1 MMKIIAGE
9 TPLNGDM
16 AIKDLTP
23 KSTNI
28 GDRIVKNMRICG
40 SGIYTYARAEAKLL
54 HLDPVPKE
62 YANLEYINVYR
73 PPEVLN
79 KYKDYFA
86 RVPIITGHHVKV
98 DRNNAHDLVVGMVGD
113 SVESEVDKDDGETY
127 LYTTGT
133 IVAGDGVDAYER
145 YGQLSVGYDPIM
157 KWKKG
162 IHNGVEYQAEL
173 VGFNDVNHL
182 LICKVARGGPQCMV
196 MDSLDELS
204 PLERF
209 IYQNQNGGERMS
221 VFSKIFGSA
230 SKKVAGDEGRIL
242 VPVYLD
248 SIAAGADPKTQV
260 EKIRAI
266 VGDSNDEFKGFL
278 DELAMAGD
286 EKPEVIAKA
295 VDIVKNYYN
304 EHMVGDEK
312 VEGDEKKVI
321 VNKDDKDGK
330 EEKNVKV
337 EKDGKE
343 TKDIKVEKDGGKKK
357 VEVTEGDEE
366 KPAGD
371 GCMGKLSGDEIDAI
385 AQKTAAI
392 MLAAQAK
399 TAGDEGTAGDEQTE
413 PPAMPLAGDTGASGK
428 SSDDFMKEIF

>member
-1 MMKIIAGE
+1 MKLVA
-9 TPLNGDM
+9 GDM

-40 SGIYTYARAEAKLL
+40 SGIYTYRREEASLL
-54 HLDPVPKE
+54 HLTPVPEEFK
-62 YANLEYINVYR
+62 NLELINVYR

-113 SVESEVDKDDGETY
+113 TVESEVDKDDGETY

-133 IVAGDGVDAYER
+133 IVAGDGVDAYEN

-162 IHNGVEYQAEL
+162 VHNGVEYQAEL

-209 IYQNQNGGERMS
+209 IYRNQNGGTKMGI
-221 VFSKIFGSA
+221 FNKIFGSQ
-230 SKKVAGDEGRIL
+230 KQVAGDSGRSL

-248 SIAAGADPKTQV
+248 SIALGAEPKTQV
-260 EKIRAI
+260 QRIRAI
-266 VGDSNDEFKGFL
+266 VGDSDPTFNEYLG
-278 DELAMAGD
+278 ELEMAGD
-286 EKPEVIAKA
+286 EKPEVIKKA
-295 VDIVKNYYN
+295 VDIVTAYYK
-304 EHMVGDEK
+304 EHLAGDEK
-312 VEGDEKKVI
+312 EIEVKKDG
-321 VNKDDKDGK
+321 DDK
-330 EEKNVKV
+330 NVEVK
-337 EKDGKE
+337 KDGKE
-343 TKDIKVEKDGGKKK
+343 TKDIEVKKDGDKKD
-357 VEVTEGDEE
+357 VTVKETGDE
-366 KPAGD
+366 KPKDDKSAGD
-371 GCMGKLSGDEIDAI
+371 KCGGDAI
-385 AQKTAAI
+385 DMDVLADKVAARL
-392 MLAAQAK
+392 LAAQK
-399 TAGDEGTAGDEQTE
+399 PVEPKQTAGDESDDLN
-413 PPAMPLAGDTGASGK
+413 MPLNGDSNTDSK
-428 SSDDFMKEIF
+428 SSDDFLKEVWG

>member
-1 MMKIIAGE
+1 MKIVA
-9 TPLNGDM
+9 GDM

-40 SGIYTYARAEAKLL
+40 SGIYTYARREAHLL
-54 HLDPVPKE
+54 HLDPVPEE
-62 YANLEYINVYR
+62 YNNLEYINVYR
-73 PPEVLN
+73 PPEVLE

-86 RVPIITGHHVKV
+86 RVPIITGHHVRV
-98 DRNNAHDLVVGMVGD
+98 DRTNAKQLVVGMVGD
-113 SVESEVDKDDGETY
+113 TVDSEVDKDDGELY

-133 IVAGDGVDAYER
+133 IVAGDGVDAYEQF
-145 YGQLSVGYDPIM
+145 GQLSVGYDPIM

-209 IYQNQNGGERMS
+209 IHQNNGGTKMGI
-221 VFSKIFGSA
+221 FAKIFGSQ
-230 SKKVAGDEGRIL
+230 KQVAGDSGRSL

-248 SIAAGADPKTQV
+248 SIALGAEPKTQV
-260 EKIRAI
+260 QKIKAI
-266 VGDSNDEFKGFL
+266 VGDSDETFNGYL

-286 EKPEVIAKA
+286 EKPEVVRKA
-295 VDIVKNYYN
+295 VDIVTAYYN
-304 EHMVGDEK
+304 EHLAGDEK
-312 VEGDEKKVI
+312 EVKVEKE
-321 VNKDDKDGK
+321 DKDGK

-343 TKDIKVEKDGGKKK
+343 TKDIKVEKDGDKKD
-357 VEVTEGDEE
+357 VTIKEAGDED
-366 KPAGD
+366 KDKKSAGD
-371 GCMGKLSGDEIDAI
+371 GCGVGKLSGDELDAI
-385 AQKTAAI
+385 ADKVAAR
-392 MLAAQAK
+392 MLAAQTK
-399 TAGDEGTAGDEQTE
+399 PEKQDTAGDEYQ
-413 PPAMPLAGDTGASGK
+413 MPLGGDSGASTAK

>member
-1 MMKIIAGE
+1 MKIVADK
-9 TPLNGDM
+9 TPINGDM

-40 SGIYTYARAEAKLL
+40 SGIYTYARREAELL
-54 HLDPVPKE
+54 HLAPVPKE
-62 YANLEYINVYR
+62 YDNLEYINVYR

-113 SVESEVDKDDGETY
+113 TVESEVDKDDGETY

-133 IVAGDGVDAYER
+133 IVAGDGVEAYEQ
-145 YGQLSVGYDPIM
+145 YGQLSVGYDPVM

-162 IHNGVEYQAEL
+162 VHNGVEYQAEL

-230 SKKVAGDEGRIL
+230 SKKIVGDEGRIL

-248 SIAAGADPKTQV
+248 SIAVGANPKTQV

-266 VGDSNDEFKGFL
+266 VGDSVPEFNGFL

-295 VDIVKNYYN
+295 VAIVKDYYN
-304 EHMVGDEK
+304 EHMAGDEK
-312 VEGDEKKVI
+312 DVTTKKEGD
-321 VNKDDKDGK
+321 NKSAGEDDKKAGDNKSAG
-330 EEKNVKV
+330 E
-337 EKDGKE
+337 D
-343 TKDIKVEKDGGKKK
+343 DKKAGDNK
-357 VEVTEGDEE
+357 SAGEGDN
-366 KPAGD
+366 KSAGD
-371 GCMGKLSGDEIDAI
+371 GDGGAKGMKLSGDEIEAI

-392 MLAAQAK
+392 MLASQAKAEPK
-399 TAGDEGTAGDEQTE
+399 TAGDESALPDNSTLMAGD
-413 PPAMPLAGDTGASGK
+413 SGSKNAK
-428 SSDDFMKEIF
+428 SSDDITKEIWG

>member
-1 MMKIIAGE
+1 MKIVADEKPI
-9 TPLNGDM
+9 NGDM

-28 GDRIVKNMRICG
+28 GERIVKNMRICG
-40 SGIYTYARAEAKLL
+40 SGIYTYARQEAHLL
-54 HLDPVPKE
+54 HLDPVPEE
-62 YANLEYINVYR
+62 YKDLEYINVYR
-73 PPEVLN
+73 PPEVLE

-98 DRNNAHDLVVGMVGD
+98 DRNNAHSLVVGMVGD

-133 IVAGDGVDAYER
+133 IVAGDGIEAYES

-196 MDSLDELS
+196 MDSLDELT

-248 SIAAGADPKTQV
+248 SIAAGANPKTQV

-295 VDIVKNYYN
+295 VDIVKKYYN
-304 EHMVGDEK
+304 ENMAGDEK
-312 VEGDEKKVI
+312 EVVVKKDG
-321 VNKDDKDGK
+321 DDK
-330 EEKNVKV
+330 NVEVK
-337 EKDGKE
+337 KDGKE
-343 TKDIKVEKDGGKKK
+343 TKDIEVKKDGDKKD
-357 VEVTEGDEE
+357 VTVKEAGDED
-366 KPAGD
+366 KDKKSAGD
-371 GCMGKLSGDEIDAI
+371 GCMSKLSGDEIDAI

-399 TAGDEGTAGDEQTE
+399 ADPKTAGDEQTE

-428 SSDDFMKEIF
+428 SSDDFMKEIWG

>member
-1 MMKIIAGE
+1 MKIVADE

-28 GDRIVKNMRICG
+28 GERIVKNMRICG
-40 SGIYTYARAEAKLL
+40 SGIYTYARQEAHLL
-54 HLDPVPKE
+54 HLDPVPEE
-62 YANLEYINVYR
+62 YKNLEYINVYR
-73 PPEVLN
+73 PPEVLE

-98 DRNNAHDLVVGMVGD
+98 DRNNAHNLVVGMVGD

-133 IVAGDGVDAYER
+133 IVAGDGIEAYES

-196 MDSLDELS
+196 MDSLDELT

-248 SIAAGADPKTQV
+248 SIAAGANPKTQV

-295 VDIVKNYYN
+295 VDIVKKYYN
-304 EHMVGDEK
+304 ENMAGDEK
-312 VEGDEKKVI
+312 EVVVKKDG
-321 VNKDDKDGK
+321 DDK
-330 EEKNVKV
+330 NVEVK
-337 EKDGKE
+337 KDGKE
-343 TKDIKVEKDGGKKK
+343 TKDIEVKKDGDKKD
-357 VEVTEGDEE
+357 VTVKEAGDED
-366 KPAGD
+366 KDKKSAGD
-371 GCMGKLSGDEIDAI
+371 GCMSKLSGDEIDAI

-399 TAGDEGTAGDEQTE
+399 ADPKTAGDEQTE

-428 SSDDFMKEIF
+428 SSDDFMKEIWG

>member
-1 MMKIIAGE
+1 MKIV
-9 TPLNGDM
+9 GDM

-40 SGIYTYARAEAKLL
+40 SGIYTYARSEAKLL
-54 HLDPVPKE
+54 HLDPVPDEFK
-62 YANLEYINVYR
+62 NLEFINVYR
-73 PPEVLN
+73 PPEVLE
-79 KYKDYFA
+79 KYKSYFA

-113 SVESEVDKDDGETY
+113 TVDSEVDKDDGETY

-162 IHNGVEYQAEL
+162 VHNGVEYQAEL

-209 IYQNQNGGERMS
+209 IYQNQNGGTKMGI
-221 VFSKIFGSA
+221 FNKIFGSQ
-230 SKKVAGDEGRIL
+230 KQVAGDSGRSL

-248 SIAAGADPKTQV
+248 SIALGAEPKAQV
-260 EKIRAI
+260 QKIRAI
-266 VGDSNDEFKGFL
+266 VGDSDPTFNEYLG
-278 DELAMAGD
+278 ELEMAGD
-286 EKPEVIAKA
+286 EKPEVKRKA
-295 VDIVKNYYN
+295 VDIVTAYYN
-304 EHMVGDEK
+304 EHLAGDEK
-312 VEGDEKKVI
+312 TVKVEKS
-321 VNKDDKDGK
+321 DKDG
-330 EEKNVKV
+330 EEKKNVQV
-337 EKDGKE
+337 DKDGKE
-343 TKDIKVEKDGGKKK
+343 TKDIKVEEKDGEKK

-366 KPAGD
+366 KKPDDKKEAGD
-371 GCMGKLSGDEIDAI
+371 QKACGDAVDMDVLAD
-385 AQKTAAI
+385 KVAARL
-392 MLAAQAK
+392 LAAQKPAEPPK
-399 TAGDEGTAGDEQTE
+399 TAGDEELDTPLGGDSKPET
-413 PPAMPLAGDTGASGK
+413 K
-428 SSDDFMKEIF
+428 SSDDFMKDIWG

>member
-1 MMKIIAGE
+1 MKIVVDE

-40 SGIYTYARAEAKLL
+40 SGIYTYARSEAKLL
-54 HLDPVPKE
+54 HLDPVPPE
-62 YANLEYINVYR
+62 YDNLQYINVFR

-113 SVESEVDKDDGETY
+113 TVDSEVDKDDGETY

-133 IVAGDGVDAYER
+133 IVAGDGVEAYER
-145 YGQLSVGYDPIM
+145 YGQLSVGYDPVM

-162 IHNGVEYQAEL
+162 VHNGVEYQAEL

-209 IYQNQNGGERMS
+209 IYQNQKGGERMS
-221 VFSKIFGSA
+221 VFTKIFGSA
-230 SKKVAGDEGRIL
+230 SKQKVAGDEGRSL
-242 VPVYLD
+242 VPVYLE
-248 SIAAGADPKTQV
+248 SIAVGANPKVQV
-260 EKIRAI
+260 QKIRDIA
-266 VGDSNDEFKGFL
+266 GDSDATFNEYL
-278 DELAMAGD
+278 NELETISGD
-286 EKPEVIAKA
+286 EKPETVSKA
-295 VDIVKNYYN
+295 VEIVTNYYK
-304 EHMVGDEK
+304 EHLAGDEK
-312 VEGDEKKVI
+312 EVI
-321 VNKDDKDGK
+321 VKKDGDDK
-330 EEKNVKV
+330 NVEVK
-337 EKDGKE
+337 KDGKE
-343 TKDIKVEKDGGKKK
+343 TKDVEVKKDGDKKD
-357 VEVTEGDEE
+357 VTVKEAGDED
-366 KPAGD
+366 KKDDKSAGD
-371 GCMGKLSGDEIDAI
+371 GCNGGVKLSGDEMDAI
-385 AQKTAAI
+385 ADKVAARL
-392 MLAAQAK
+392 LAAQSKADTK
-399 TAGDEGTAGDEQTE
+399 TAGDESTVPDTSVIMTGDE
-413 PPAMPLAGDTGASGK
+413 
-428 SSDDFMKEIF
+428 SSAVGSDEFTDKIWG

>member
-1 MMKIIAGE
+1 MKIVA
-9 TPLNGDM
+9 GDM

-40 SGIYTYARAEAKLL
+40 SGIYTYARSEAHLL
-54 HLDPVPKE
+54 HLDPVPPE
-62 YANLEYINVYR
+62 YANLEFINVFR

-98 DRNNAHDLVVGMVGD
+98 DRDNAKDLVVGMVGD

-157 KWKKG
+157 KWEKG
-162 IHNGVEYQAEL
+162 VHNGVEYQAVL

-209 IYQNQNGGERMS
+209 IYQNQNGGKHMS
-221 VFSKIFGSA
+221 VFSKIFGST
-230 SKKVAGDEGRIL
+230 KQKVAGDEGRIL
-242 VPVYLD
+242 VPVYLE
-248 SIAAGADPKTQV
+248 SISAGANPKIQV
-260 EKIRAI
+260 EKIKAI
-266 VGDSNDEFKGFL
+266 VGDSNPEFNGFL
-278 DELAMAGD
+278 DELAAISGD
-286 EKPEVIAKA
+286 EKPEVVSKA
-295 VDIVKNYYN
+295 VDIVTKFYKEN
-304 EHMVGDEK
+304 MAGDEFPPK
-312 VEGDEKKVI
+312 KDEEKKPEDDKKPEDKKEAGDEDKKPE
-321 VNKDDKDGK
+321 DKK
-330 EEKNVKV
+330 
-337 EKDGKE
+337 
-343 TKDIKVEKDGGKKK
+343 
-357 VEVTEGDEE
+357 EE

-371 GCMGKLSGDEIDAI
+371 EDKKSAGDGCGGMKLSGDEIDAI

-399 TAGDEGTAGDEQTE
+399 QEPAKKEEVPAAGDELT
-413 PPAMPLAGDTGASGK
+413 MPLGGDSTDKKART
-428 SSDDFMKEIF
+428 SDDFINDIWG

>member
-1 MMKIIAGE
+1 MKIIAGE

-40 SGIYTYARAEAKLL
+40 SGIYTYARSEAKLL
-54 HLDPVPKE
+54 HLDPVPSE
-62 YANLEYINVYR
+62 YDKLEYINVFR

-162 IHNGVEYQAEL
+162 VHNGVEYQAEL

-209 IYQNQNGGERMS
+209 IYQNQNGGERMN

-248 SIAAGADPKTQV
+248 SIAAGANPKIQV
-260 EKIRAI
+260 EKIKAL
-266 VGDSNDEFKGFL
+266 VGDSNDEFNGFL

-304 EHMVGDEK
+304 EKMVGDEK
-312 VEGDEKKVI
+312 EVVVKKDG
-321 VNKDDKDGK
+321 DDK
-330 EEKNVKV
+330 NVEVK
-337 EKDGKE
+337 KDGKE
-343 TKDIKVEKDGGKKK
+343 TKDIEVKKDGDKKD
-357 VEVTEGDEE
+357 VTVKEAGDETKDE
-366 KPAGD
+366 KKEAGD

-392 MLAAQAK
+392 MLAAQSKA
-399 TAGDEGTAGDEQTE
+399 DNNTAGDEQTE
-413 PPAMPLAGDTGASGK
+413 EPPAMTLAGDSGSSGT
-428 SSDDFMKEIF
+428 SSDEIMKEIWG

>member
-1 MMKIIAGE
+1 MKLVVDK

-40 SGIYTYARAEAKLL
+40 SGIYTYARREAELL
-54 HLDPVPKE
+54 HLAPVPKE
-62 YANLEYINVYR
+62 YDNLEYINVYR

-113 SVESEVDKDDGETY
+113 TVESEVDKDDGETY

-133 IVAGDGVDAYER
+133 IVAGDGVDAYEQ
-145 YGQLSVGYDPIM
+145 YGQLSVGYDPVM

-162 IHNGVEYQAEL
+162 VHNGVEYQAEL

-230 SKKVAGDEGRIL
+230 SKKIVGDEGRIL

-248 SIAAGADPKTQV
+248 SIAAGANPKTQV

-266 VGDSNDEFKGFL
+266 VGDSVPEFNGFL

-295 VDIVKNYYN
+295 VAIVKDYYN

-312 VEGDEKKVI
+312 DVTSKKEGD
-321 VNKDDKDGK
+321 NKAAGEDDKKAGDNKAAGEGDK
-330 EEKNVKV
+330 
-337 EKDGKE
+337 KDGDDKS
-343 TKDIKVEKDGGKKK
+343 
-357 VEVTEGDEE
+357 
-366 KPAGD
+366 AGD
-371 GCMGKLSGDEIDAI
+371 GDGRAKGMKLSGDEIEAI

-392 MLAAQAK
+392 IQASQSKADSK
-399 TAGDEGTAGDEQTE
+399 TAGDESTLPDNSTLMAGD
-413 PPAMPLAGDTGASGK
+413 SGSKNAK
-428 SSDDFMKEIF
+428 SSDDITKEIWG

>member
-1 MMKIIAGE
+1 MKIVIDK
-9 TPLNGDM
+9 TPINGDM

-40 SGIYTYARAEAKLL
+40 SGIYTYRRSEAHLL

-62 YANLEYINVYR
+62 YDNLEYINVYR

-86 RVPIITGHHVKV
+86 RVPIIVGHHVRV

-113 SVESEVDKDDGETY
+113 TVESEVDKDDGETY

-145 YGQLSVGYDPIM
+145 YGQLSVGYEPIM
-157 KWKKG
+157 EWKKG
-162 IHNGVEYQAEL
+162 IHNGVEYQAVL
-173 VGFNDVNHL
+173 TGFQDVNHL

-230 SKKVAGDEGRIL
+230 PKKIAGDEGRIL

-248 SIAAGADPKTQV
+248 SIAAGANPKIQV

-266 VGDSNDEFKGFL
+266 VGDSNEEFKGFL

-295 VDIVKNYYN
+295 VDIMKKFYN
-304 EHMVGDEK
+304 EKMAGDEK
-312 VEGDEKKVI
+312 EVVVKKDG
-321 VNKDDKDGK
+321 DDK
-330 EEKNVKV
+330 NVEVK
-337 EKDGKE
+337 KDGKE
-343 TKDIKVEKDGGKKK
+343 TKDIEVKKDGDKKDVTVKEAGDAGKK
-357 VEVTEGDEE
+357 E
-366 KPAGD
+366 AGD
-371 GCMGKLSGDEIDAI
+371 GCMGRLSGDEIDAI

-392 MLAAQAK
+392 MLAAQSKAESK
-399 TAGDEGTAGDEQTE
+399 TAGDEQME
-413 PPAMPLAGDTGASGK
+413 PPAMPLAGDAGTSGK

>member
-1 MMKIIAGE
+1 MKIVADK

-40 SGIYTYARAEAKLL
+40 SGIYTYARREAELL
-54 HLDPVPKE
+54 HLAPVPKE
-62 YANLEYINVYR
+62 YDNLEYINVYR

-113 SVESEVDKDDGETY
+113 TVESEVDKDDGETY

-133 IVAGDGVDAYER
+133 IVAGDGVDAYEQ
-145 YGQLSVGYDPIM
+145 YGQLSVGYDPVM

-162 IHNGVEYQAEL
+162 VHNGVEYQAEL

-209 IYQNQNGGERMS
+209 IYQKQNGGERMG

-230 SKKVAGDEGRIL
+230 PKKVAGDEGRIL

-248 SIAAGADPKTQV
+248 SIAAGANPKTQV

-266 VGDSNDEFKGFL
+266 VGDSNEEFKEFL

-295 VDIVKNYYN
+295 VDIVKKYYN
-304 EHMVGDEK
+304 ENMAGDE
-312 VEGDEKKVI
+312 DPSKK
-321 VNKDDKDGK
+321 DK
-330 EEKNVKV
+330 
-337 EKDGKE
+337 
-343 TKDIKVEKDGGKKK
+343 
-357 VEVTEGDEE
+357 

-371 GCMGKLSGDEIDAI
+371 EDPSKKDKKPAGDEDPSKKDKKPAGGNSMGRLSGDEIEAI

-392 MLAAQAK
+392 MLASQAKAEPK
-399 TAGDEGTAGDEQTE
+399 TAGDEVTLPDNSTLMAGD
-413 PPAMPLAGDTGASGK
+413 SGSKNTK
-428 SSDDFMKEIF
+428 SSDDMMKEIWG

>member
-1 MMKIIAGE
+1 MKLVIDK

-40 SGIYTYARAEAKLL
+40 SGIYTYARREAHLL

-62 YANLEYINVYR
+62 YDNLEYINVYR

-86 RVPIITGHHVKV
+86 RIPIITGHHVKV

-113 SVESEVDKDDGETY
+113 TVESEVDKDDGETY

-145 YGQLSVGYDPIM
+145 YGQLSVGYEPTM
-157 KWKKG
+157 EWKKG
-162 IHNGVEYQAEL
+162 VHNGVEYQAVL
-173 VGFNDVNHL
+173 TGFQDVNHL

-230 SKKVAGDEGRIL
+230 SKKIAGDEGRVL

-248 SIAAGADPKTQV
+248 SIAVGANPKTQV

-266 VGDSNDEFKGFL
+266 VGDSVPEFNGFL

-295 VDIVKNYYN
+295 VAIVKDYYN
-304 EHMVGDEK
+304 EHMAGDEK
-312 VEGDEKKVI
+312 DVTTKKEGDK
-321 VNKDDKDGK
+321 KDGDNK
-330 EEKNVKV
+330 SAGEGDKKAGDNKSAGEGDK
-337 EKDGKE
+337 KDG
-343 TKDIKVEKDGGKKK
+343 DN
-357 VEVTEGDEE
+357 

-371 GCMGKLSGDEIDAI
+371 GDGHAKGMRLSGDEIEAI

-392 MLAAQAK
+392 IQASQSKAEPK
-399 TAGDEGTAGDEQTE
+399 TAGDESTLPDNFTLMAGD
-413 PPAMPLAGDTGASGK
+413 SGSKNAK
-428 SSDDFMKEIF
+428 SSDDITKEIWG

>member
-1 MMKIIAGE
+1 MKIVADEKPI
-9 TPLNGDM
+9 NGDM

-54 HLDPVPKE
+54 HLDPVPEEFDK
-62 YANLEYINVYR
+62 LEYINVYR

-230 SKKVAGDEGRIL
+230 SKKVAGDEGRVL

-248 SIAAGADPKTQV
+248 SIAAGANPKIQV

-266 VGDSNDEFKGFL
+266 VGDSNEEFKGFL

-295 VDIVKNYYN
+295 VDIVKKFYN
-304 EHMVGDEK
+304 ENMAGDEK
-312 VEGDEKKVI
+312 EVI
-321 VNKDDKDGK
+321 VKKDGDDKNVEVKKDGK
-330 EEKNVKV
+330 EAKDIEVK
-337 EKDGKE
+337 KDGDKKDVTVKE
-343 TKDIKVEKDGGKKK
+343 A
-357 VEVTEGDEE
+357 GDED
-366 KPAGD
+366 KDKKSAGD

-385 AQKTAAI
+385 AQRTAAI
-392 MLAAQAK
+392 MLAAQSKNEKPSAGDEN
-399 TAGDEGTAGDEQTE
+399 TAGDEGAE
-413 PPAMPLAGDTGASGK
+413 PPAMPLAGDAGTSGK

>member
-1 MMKIIAGE
+1 MKIVADK

-40 SGIYTYARAEAKLL
+40 SGIYTYARREAELL
-54 HLDPVPKE
+54 HLAPVPKE
-62 YANLEYINVYR
+62 YDNLEYINVYR

-113 SVESEVDKDDGETY
+113 TVESEVDKDDGETY

-133 IVAGDGVDAYER
+133 IVAGDGVDAYEQ
-145 YGQLSVGYDPIM
+145 YGQLSVGYDPVM

-162 IHNGVEYQAEL
+162 VHNGVEYQAEL

-230 SKKVAGDEGRIL
+230 SKKIVGDEGRIL

-248 SIAAGADPKTQV
+248 SIAAGANPKTQV

-266 VGDSNDEFKGFL
+266 VGDSVPEFNGFL

-295 VDIVKNYYN
+295 VAIVKDYYN

-312 VEGDEKKVI
+312 DVTTKKEGDKKEGD
-321 VNKDDKDGK
+321 NKAAGEDDKKAGDNKAAGEGDK
-330 EEKNVKV
+330 
-337 EKDGKE
+337 KDGDDKS
-343 TKDIKVEKDGGKKK
+343 
-357 VEVTEGDEE
+357 
-366 KPAGD
+366 AGD
-371 GCMGKLSGDEIDAI
+371 GDGRAKGMKLSGDEIEAI

-392 MLAAQAK
+392 LQASQSKAEPK
-399 TAGDEGTAGDEQTE
+399 TAGDESTLPDNSTLIAGD
-413 PPAMPLAGDTGASGK
+413 SGSKNAK
-428 SSDDFMKEIF
+428 SSDDITKEIWG